1 MSQGTS
7 AETIKRQIDCALG
20 NVPCEWHLKNAR
32 LVDVYAGRIV
42 ENADIFID
50 SGKIVDAGVNCKAR
64 ALKTVDLKGAF
75 VAPGFID
82 AHVHIESSM
91 LSPVEFARLIVPF
104 GTTTIIAD
112 PHEIANVLGMDGIRF
127 MMAEAKK
134 AQMTVRF
141 MLPSCVPAT
150 PFETSGADDPAVLG
164 LAELMNVPGL
174 LAKDEDLVKKV
185 EMTLKAGK
193 LIDGH
198 SPLTAG
204 AHLSAYAASGVTS
217 DHECST
223 PEEVEE
229 RVSRGMAIFMREGS
243 AGQNV
248 EALSRAVTQKNS
260 RFYCLCTDD
269 ASPDDVIETGHINNV
284 LRRSVACGVDPIE
297 AIRMATINTALHF
310 GLKEKGAITPGC
322 DADLVIFD
330 NLTDFNVNAVWV
342 GGMCVAEE
350 GVMLT
355 AEPEASRAAVSQNSV
370 HIKPVTA
377 KDFSLVTQSG
387 KARVIGLHEGDL
399 FNDHLI
405 VDVKT
410 DAQGHIDCKDNPRLL
425 KIAVIERHHATGNM
439 GVGLL
444 KGYVKEGCVFNGA
457 IASTIAH
464 DSHNIVVVGDSDEDM
479 AAAVS
484 AIEKMAGGVV
494 LVRDGKILKSLP
506 LEIAGLMTAQK
517 AVETARRKKDLI
529 ETAHREF
536 NIPEKVHPVMTL
548 GFLPLAVI
556 PYLRITDLGL
566 FDAAAFKH
574 VDIDPNV

>member
-1 MSQGTS
+1 MSQSTCIES
-7 AETIKRQIDCALG
+7 IKRQIDCALG

-32 LVDVYAGRIV
+32 LVDVCAGRIV
-42 ENADIFID
+42 EKADIFID
-50 SGKIVDAGVNCKAR
+50 SGKVVDAGVNCKAC

-91 LSPVEFARLIVPF
+91 LSPVQFARLIVPF

-150 PFETSGADDPAVLG
+150 PFETSGAVLKAEDLASLIDDPAVLG

-260 RFYCLCTDD
+260 RL
-269 ASPDDVIETGHINNV
+269 
-284 LRRSVACGVDPIE
+284 
-297 AIRMATINTALHF
+297 
-310 GLKEKGAITPGC
+310 
-322 DADLVIFD
+322 
-330 NLTDFNVNAVWV
+330 
-342 GGMCVAEE
+342 
-350 GVMLT
+350 
-355 AEPEASRAAVSQNSV
+355 
-370 HIKPVTA
+370 
-377 KDFSLVTQSG
+377 
-387 KARVIGLHEGDL
+387 
-399 FNDHLI
+399 
-405 VDVKT
+405 
-410 DAQGHIDCKDNPRLL
+410 
-425 KIAVIERHHATGNM
+425 
-439 GVGLL
+439 
-444 KGYVKEGCVFNGA
+444 
-457 IASTIAH
+457 
-464 DSHNIVVVGDSDEDM
+464 
-479 AAAVS
+479 
-484 AIEKMAGGVV
+484 
-494 LVRDGKILKSLP
+494 
-506 LEIAGLMTAQK
+506 
-517 AVETARRKKDLI
+517 
-529 ETAHREF
+529 
-536 NIPEKVHPVMTL
+536 
-548 GFLPLAVI
+548 
-556 PYLRITDLGL
+556 
-566 FDAAAFKH
+566 
-574 VDIDPNV
+574 